1 MSLTGKYERV
11 SCENFDEFLTAMEVN
26 DVWKKAAINST
37 PIMEVTRTFIN
48 AIVLLQLNVLVNITC
63 K

>member
-48 AIVLLQLNVLVNITC
+48 AIVVL
-63 K
+63 

>member
-48 AIVLLQLNVLVNITC
+48 AIVLQQLDVLVNMTC